1 MIRLCG
7 WMPRLSLKRIHRAN
21 GRRRLT
27 KALIPAKE
35 DRARSPQAPDLMKC
49 VALFLALLVSPSY
62 GASAVRKVVEFSI
75 TRDVGLGN
83 EVCVSGSHPLLGGG
97 DASRAVKL
105 AWTPG
110 NGKRCAEHHLP

>member
-1 MIRLCG
+1 
-7 WMPRLSLKRIHRAN
+7 MPRLSLKRIHRAN

-75 TRDVGLGN
+75 TRDVGLGY
-83 EVCVSGSHPLLGGG
+83 EVCVSGSHPL
-97 DASRAVKL
+97 
-105 AWTPG
+105 
-110 NGKRCAEHHLP
+110 